1 MNLYPITDILYR
13 VFKIQVVAITGSG
26 EEFLSGGT
34 AFAIDTGNR
43 EYIVTARHIARH
55 IARNT
60 RVQVWRTGKWDS
72 IPVNIVGHGR
82 GDVDIS
88 VLASTAGMIPN
99 DARYPLPTGAGGL
112 LLGQEMMF
120 LGFPHGYDVTTTHL
134 LRTGYPVPAVKYA
147 RLSVL
152 PRRNFPMWLDG
163 HNNEGFSGAPL
174 CFKERGKDNLRI
186 AGVVSA
192 YRRIKKPVYDAL
204 DRQTGM
210 YHKEN
215 MGFGLAWSIQHC
227 MDIISENPIGL
238 ELPEPIIE

>member
-1 MNLYPITDILYR
+1 MNLYPVTDILYR
-13 VFKIQVVAITGSG
+13 VFKIQVVAIAGTE

-34 AFAIDTGNR
+34 AFAIDSDNR
-43 EYIVTARHIARH
+43 EYLVTAWHVAKH

-60 RVQVWRTGKWDS
+60 RVQVWRNGKWES

-88 VLASTAGMIPN
+88 VLASTVGMVPN
-99 DARYPLPTGAGGL
+99 DARYSLPMGARGI

-120 LGFPHGYDVTTTHL
+120 LGFPSGYDVTTTHL

-152 PRRNFPMWLDG
+152 PRDGYPMWLDG

-174 CFKERGKDNLRI
+174 CYKNQGEDDIRI

-215 MGFGLAWSIQHC
+215 MGFGLAWDIRYC
-227 MDIISENPIGL
+227 MDLISQNPIGL
-238 ELPEPIIE
+238 ELPEPINE